1 MYLVVIKKRGD
12 YMKTGRPKIDNPK
25 SKQLTVRLDNSTL
38 EKIDTLAKHYNETRA
53 EVLRRGI
60 EKLYSEK

>member
-1 MYLVVIKKRGD
+1 
-12 YMKTGRPKIDNPK
+12 MKTGRPKIDNPK

-38 EKIDTLAKHYNETRA
+38 EKIDTLTKHYNETRA

-60 EKLYSEK
+60 DKLYSEK